1 MSILKRKNEK
11 KEEDELEKI
20 LSQIKT
26 EEEEEEGN
34 AAVVTIQIAGLKE
47 LVKAIEKLTEALKKC
62 EES

>member
-1 MSILKRKNEK
+1 VSILKRKNEK

-26 EEEEEEGN
+26 EEEEEGN